1 MERQRR
7 QDIAAAVGAVVV
19 GIVLFFTGWLQHPE
33 MPDGPYH
40 VEGVAAKEG
49 MAKYGGRI
57 VVAAAGNSV
66 LRPGPVATSMA
77 ASTVVQRGGLIVI
90 AAIAGEPT
98 DSMAQL
104 LGFYAPDGS
113 EAALIAVQGT
123 DVLYRQRTRASR
135 FHLHD
140 AAIRLPDG
148 LVDVAPGDTL
158 KIVTIARRDGRCI
171 QVQDGESTCQL
182 GLTAGSGWRLLAGD
196 DVATG
201 HTPAVLNFAWLALLL
216 LPVGWLARPRIAA
229 AILVAAVWYMVI
241 RLPVDTV
248 LMPAPATDVIGAALG
263 IVAGGL
269 VRWRVV
275 RHRQPESPPA
285 VHASG

>member
-1 MERQRR
+1 MPRR
-7 QDIAAAVGAVVV
+7 DMAALAGAALVGV
-19 GIVLFFTGWLQHPE
+19 ILFFTGWLMHPE

-40 VEGVAAKEG
+40 VEGVVARDG

-66 LRPGPVATSMA
+66 LRPGPLATSA
-77 ASTVVQRGGLIVI
+77 TASTVVQRGGVIVL

-104 LGFYAPDGS
+104 LGFFAPDGS

-123 DVLYRQRTRASR
+123 DILYRQRTRASR
-135 FHLHD
+135 FRLHD
-140 AAIRLPDG
+140 AAVRMPHG
-148 LVDVAPGDTL
+148 LRDVAAGDTVRIL
-158 KIVTIARRDGRCI
+158 TIARRDGRCI
-171 QVQDGESTCQL
+171 QVQDEESACQL

-196 DVATG
+196 DIATG
-201 HTPAVLNFAWLALLL
+201 ETHAVLNFAWLALLL

-263 IVAGGL
+263 MVAGGL
-269 VRWRVV
+269 LRWRTV
-275 RHRQPESPPA
+275 RHGQPEPPPPVPA
-285 VHASG
+285 GG